1 MSIWFLLNITSVMA
15 KIEYMATEKNNGID
29 KTLYLKAEEKEILIK
44 NIELINE
51 LKQNNEKSS
60 ANQK

>member
-1 MSIWFLLNITSVMA
+1 MSDEKTNVTG
-15 KIEYMATEKNNGID
+15 TEVED
-29 KTLYLKAEEKEILIK
+29 MTQDYVAA
-44 NIELINE
+44 INE